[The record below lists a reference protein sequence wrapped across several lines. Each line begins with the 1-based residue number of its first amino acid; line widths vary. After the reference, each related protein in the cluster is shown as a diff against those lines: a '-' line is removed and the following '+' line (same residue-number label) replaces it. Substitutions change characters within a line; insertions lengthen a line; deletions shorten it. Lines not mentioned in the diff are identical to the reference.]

1 MYTILVNDDNTTTA
15 SIKER
20 IMERSNLMNSLRI
33 LVKPEYVITD
43 ESGYDI
49 ITSDSENITDNVETL
64 DIAESTD
71 ESEVESTT
79 TTPIVVDGIAN
90 MSRFTLLL
98 EYVSPISKKYR
109 SEILTLTTNDDGTPK
124 TYKGRLEYKLPVT
137 THISKEAGEVEMKM
151 TFTAVD
157 LDINGKGLQYV
168 RKVDSIKIQVIPVS
182 AWVDIIP
189 DEAFNPIDQRL
200 IKAES
205 QIKALEDLNDVSAI
219 TKADNIKLDEESN
232 TIYLTAE
239 GEKIGDAIDI
249 DKLGI
254 TLAENT
260 KSGLIKMI
268 I

>member
-1 MYTILVNDDNTTTA
+1 MYTILVNDDNTTIA

-20 IMERSNLMNSLRI
+20 IMERSNLMNALRI
-33 LVKPEYVITD
+33 LVKPEYIIAD
-43 ESGYDI
+43 ENGYDI
-49 ITSDSENITDNVETL
+49 ITSDSENITDNVKTL
-64 DIAESTD
+64 DVADSTD

-79 TTPIVVDGIAN
+79 TPIVVDGVAN

-124 TYKGRLEYKLPVT
+124 TYKGRLEYKLPIT

-157 LDINGKGLQYV
+157 LSINGKGLQYV
-168 RKVDSIKIQVIPVS
+168 RKVDPIKIQVIPVS

-205 QIKALEDLNDVSAI
+205 QIKALEDLNDVSAM